1 MSSAILYLDKEPNGK
16 YKLVINGDDY
26 LINEYEKDI
35 LGTATDTATLN
46 KKTIEKDPDRWEFD
60 ILNDIKR
67 DDIDALLNEQF
78 MPSPQIA
85 VFRDEQDKKRQ
96 EKKQI
101 EIMKKLCKQLHDILI
116 KYNKIVGG
124 SRRRSRRPSRKY
136 KKSAKRVFRK
146 KSRSTRRR

>member
-35 LGTATDTATLN
+35 LDTATDNATDTAILN
-46 KKTIEKDPDRWEFD
+46 KKTIEKDPDRWEFN
-60 ILNDIKR
+60 IINDIRR

-78 MPSPQIA
+78 MLSPHK
-85 VFRDEQDKKRQ
+85 E
-96 EKKQI
+96 QI
-101 EIMKKLCKQLHDILI
+101 EIMKKLGKHLHDILI